1 MQKLKPIIG
10 HVVAAM
16 AVVAAAGCDGG
27 SAVGISDGCGL
38 IRLSADVDA
47 RVTVSASSKAEGD
60 QPLAVA
66 VEDLSL
72 RLLSDNGSVDRTFAS
87 ISEFPSDERFRVGG
101 YTLSASY
108 GSVDNEGFD
117 SPYYYG
123 EAAFSVVHDQVAE
136 VTVTASLANSMVSI
150 APTEAFVKYFGSEYS
165 SSLHSEGGDYITVTS
180 GETRPVYLRPGSVTL
195 TTAVTLPAGQN
206 VTLEAGTFEAKPRT
220 HYMVTLDVDNSFG
233 DAELIVT
240 FDELTETE
248 PFTITLSSEVINAP
262 APVVTATAPSVTVP
276 QGELP
281 DADLRFDVAVP
292 GTLRSLTLTTAGA
305 PALFGAGWP
314 AEIDLVGGNADI
326 KAVMQAYGLRA
337 PGAGMAST
345 KFASVV
351 LTDLVPRLVDSG
363 ATFTLRAT
371 DRTGKVSEPV
381 VITVNLTDPLP
392 KLGVSAVG
400 GRVWATRAYLSV
412 ANMKPGETP
421 SFFMSSNGPAAFVK
435 VDAVLQDDGTYLL
448 TGLEPATTYYVKVSV
463 DGTEQGASS
472 PNVFTTENAAQVP
485 NGDFEQL
492 HQTISANLQQGGRW
506 SITAPIWTPAYYT
519 TTADVAVNEADGW
532 ATTNAKTFYEGAST
546 RNTWYMIPSVYNIG
560 ISWSSNQPDA
570 KVGVIGQSAYS
581 DTPAV
586 YKNLTAQSGSNA
598 MVIRNVAWDA
608 NGSSVSDKKQ
618 TGNTDFSNYYC
629 SNRPNVAN
637 RSAGKMFLGSYS
649 FDGATETL
657 NQGVSFGS
665 RPVAITGYYKYE
677 ADSQSADEAGT
688 VTVEILNGND
698 VIGRGHME
706 LVAVGD
712 YTLFTVPM
720 TYGVVDR
727 NATALRILFSSSNRP
742 DSEIVTTDYCN
753 KLECC
758 SRGSALTVDNLK
770 FNY

>member
-1 MQKLKPIIG
+1 MQELKPIIG

-27 SAVGISDGCGL
+27 SAVGISDGCGQ

-72 RLLSDNGSVDRTFAS
+72 RLRSDNGSVDRTFAS

-123 EAAFSVVHDQVAE
+123 EAVFSVVHDQVAE

-220 HYMVTLDVDNSFG
+220 HYTVTLDVDNSFG

-262 APVVTATAPSVTVP
+262 APVVTATALSVTVP

-463 DGTEQGASS
+463 DGTEQGASN
-472 PNVFTTENAAQVP
+472 PDVFTTENAAQVP

-506 SITAPIWTPAYYT
+506 TQTAGGTRYT
-519 TTADVAVNEADGW
+519 TTVDITVGEPEGW
-532 ATTNAKTFYEGAST
+532 ATTNAKTFYESASN
-546 RNTWYMIPSVYNIG
+546 RNSWYMIPSVFNTTL
-560 ISWSSNQPDA
+560 SWVTNQPTA
-570 KVGVIGQSAYS
+570 KFWGIGQNAYTE
-581 DTPAV
+581 TPGV
-586 YKNLTAQSGSNA
+586 YKNLSAQSGSNA

-608 NGSSVSDKKQ
+608 AGANISDKSQ
-618 TGNTDFSNYYC
+618 TGNTDYSNYYC
-629 SNRPNVAN
+629 SNRPTVAN

-649 FDGATETL
+649 YNGSSESF

-665 RPVAITGYYKYE
+665 RPASLSGYYKYE
-677 ADSQSADEAGT
+677 ADDQSADEAGT

-698 VIGRGHME
+698 VIGRGQME